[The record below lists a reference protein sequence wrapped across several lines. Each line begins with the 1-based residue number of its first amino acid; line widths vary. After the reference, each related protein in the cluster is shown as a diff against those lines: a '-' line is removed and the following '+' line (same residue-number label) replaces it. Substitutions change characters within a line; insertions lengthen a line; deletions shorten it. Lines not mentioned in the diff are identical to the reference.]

1 MIVVIKLHQF
11 TFHLDTS
18 NGAVTQ
24 FLSKPKG
31 YSVTLHAGHP
41 MISKVYARYAQDE
54 AMAGKQFNGHTYV
67 KLWDLVINKANG
79 NVVTSADITS
89 LFK

>member
-67 KLWDLVINKANG
+67 R
-79 NVVTSADITS
+79 SALLS
-89 LFK
+89 LAGDYLSLRAEADKEFIE